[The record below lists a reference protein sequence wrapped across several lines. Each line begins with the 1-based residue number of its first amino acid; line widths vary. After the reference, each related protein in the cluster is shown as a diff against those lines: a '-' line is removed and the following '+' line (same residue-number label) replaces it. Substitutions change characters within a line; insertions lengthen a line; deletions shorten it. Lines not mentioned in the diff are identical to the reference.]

1 MWHVWE
7 TGELH
12 TEFWWGRPK
21 GKNYLEDLG
30 VDGRIM
36 LKWRKWDREAWTGID
51 LDWYRDSWRAL

>member
-51 LDWYRDSWRAL
+51 LDW